1 MKGHGL
7 KDHNRWA
14 ALRISA
20 NQAALNSTAQDLSIL
35 LSLYYTLLVCGVL
48 AILVTL
54 ATVSINCVA
63 VMSSSSQHAGASDR
77 ISMISLFFRHI

>member
-1 MKGHGL
+1 MKGHRL

-54 ATVSINCVA
+54 ATASINCVA

>member
-7 KDHNRWA
+7 KDHNQWA
-14 ALRISA
+14 ASRISA

-54 ATVSINCVA
+54 ATASLNCVA
-63 VMSSSSQHAGASDR
+63 VMSSSSQHAGG
-77 ISMISLFFRHI
+77 